1 MSCCATAERGRLN
14 RPRHRPA
21 EAVDGRTG
29 PRAVANGA
37 DSRCGKPGDNAWKT
51 EKTPP
56 FGPKKTV
63 DSKHGCLRV
72 EKDIKTGLDKFR
84 IVGSDAD
91 GRKLEVVV
99 NLDESGLGR
108 VTIITAFD
116 SKVTAT
122 TGRQGKVN

>member
-1 MSCCATAERGRLN
+1 MARER
-14 RPRHRPA
+14 
-21 EAVDGRTG
+21 
-29 PRAVANGA
+29 
-37 DSRCGKPGDNAWKT
+37 
-51 EKTPP
+51 PP
-56 FGPKKTV
+56 FSHVSYYFQFFRKFPKFSVKLTGHARV
-63 DSKHGCLRV
+63 RMEQHEIRLPQIRTALAKGSVLRV